1 MDDEL
6 TDAPIKINKVTPSV
20 QIKVIDG
27 KVWTLLV
34 NKAQI
39 YKVPKV
45 SKPTNISINTN
56 IKKTLGTSIIYSPMF
71 TLSLKLNRRQIRCII
86 YNTIK
91 VKI

>member
-45 SKPTNISINTN
+45 FKPTNISINTN

-71 TLSLKLNRRQIRCII
+71 TLSLKFYRRQIWCII
-86 YNTIK
+86 YNTIR
-91 VKI
+91 V

>member
-34 NKAQI
+34 NKAQSI
-39 YKVPKV
+39 KSPK
-45 SKPTNISINTN
+45 
-56 IKKTLGTSIIYSPMF
+56 F
-71 TLSLKLNRRQIRCII
+71 LSQQI
-86 YNTIK
+86 
-91 VKI
+91 